1 VPKTSILF
9 SGSFFPLATLSSID
23 DHMSFLASELLG
35 LSLSVE
41 VETCVYVDVLWFEE
55 FMVA

>member
-1 VPKTSILF
+1 M
-9 SGSFFPLATLSSID
+9 D

-35 LSLSVE
+35 LSWSVE

-55 FMVA
+55 FMVASGSSVQEVRAFRRF